1 MKIVKV
7 VISIVLLLSVLVTT
21 VYAGD
26 YTFGFLSENGFQ
38 QQEQSLWCW
47 VASARNSV
55 RFERTI
61 LRSQKSAVKK
71 IKDEVVNDSGTLTE
85 IVRAAEYISYGTE
98 DYVAIRKEMSF
109 ADLKNQ
115 VKRGNVTIACC
126 GYYDSNG
133 NRTGGHVVVIT
144 GYLEN
149 AQNNYIYYFDPLD
162 GVSYTCSYTEF
173 CNGSFNGMEYKET
186 AYNNE

>member
-1 MKIVKV
+1 MKVAKV
-7 VISIVLLLSVLVTT
+7 VISIILLLSVLVVT
-21 VYAGD
+21 VYAED

-55 RFERTI
+55 RFERSI

-71 IKDEVVNDSGTLTE
+71 IKGAVINDDGAITE
-85 IVRAAEYISYGTE
+85 IEEAAEYISYGTE
-98 DYVAIRKEMSF
+98 DYDAIDRKLSF
-109 ADLKNQ
+109 ANLKSQ
-115 VKRGNVTIACC
+115 VKRSNVTIVCA
-126 GYYDSNG
+126 GYYDSQG
-133 NRTGGHVVVIT
+133 NRNGGHAVVIT

-149 AQNNYIYYFDPLD
+149 EQNNYIYYFDPFD

-173 CNGSFNGMEYKET
+173 CNGTLNNMKYEAT
-186 AYNNE
+186 VYNNE